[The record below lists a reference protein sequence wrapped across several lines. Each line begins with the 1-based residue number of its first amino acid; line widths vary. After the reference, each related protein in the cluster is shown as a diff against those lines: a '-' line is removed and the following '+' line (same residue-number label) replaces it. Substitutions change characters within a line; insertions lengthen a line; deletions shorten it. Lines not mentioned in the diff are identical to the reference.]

1 MSGSGHVSI
10 SSGIPHPGYPGQVLR
25 LPTAAVAAGSLV
37 LGYAVADLTGLRW
50 LGGLVLAVGVAL
62 CWQRW
67 RRVVGGGGAVALAGL
82 YVVGF
87 VVVHLITSTLGA
99 WPSVLLVAALVGAA
113 CWLLVDRRAPV
124 TTR

>member
-1 MSGSGHVSI
+1 MGWYGSGTA
-10 SSGIPHPGYPGQVLR
+10 YPGRVFG

-50 LGGLVLAVGVAL
+50 LGGLVLVAGVAL

-67 RRVVGGGGAVALAGL
+67 QRVLGIGGAVAVTAL
-82 YVVGF
+82 YVAGF
-87 VVVHLITSTLGA
+87 VVVHLIASALGG
-99 WPSVLLVAALVGAA
+99 WPSVLLVAALVGVA

-124 TTR
+124 TAH